1 MWRIKYNRSLYETL
15 IEKYI
20 RWFEHLN
27 RENRALLYWMRLKS
41 LTKKLKLRLEL
52 SVQALDNSLA
62 SIKTDENA
70 TFRFKLNLNFFFEI
84 YFKNIVIIDTDEK
97 MESCMKVS

>member
-1 MWRIKYNRSLYETL
+1 M
-15 IEKYI
+15 
-20 RWFEHLN
+20 
-27 RENRALLYWMRLKS
+27 
-41 LTKKLKLRLEL
+41 RLEL

-70 TFRFKLNLNFFFEI
+70 TFRLNLIWTFFW